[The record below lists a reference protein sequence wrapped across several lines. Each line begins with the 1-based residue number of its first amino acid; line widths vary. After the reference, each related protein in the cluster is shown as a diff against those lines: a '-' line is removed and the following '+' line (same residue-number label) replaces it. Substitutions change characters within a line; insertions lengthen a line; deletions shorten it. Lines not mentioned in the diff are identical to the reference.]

1 MEVLEHRLVV
11 VEHGEL
17 GHPVDLIRVGQARVA
32 QTVQQRGEKQ
42 RKLPE
47 RREVLANTGGG
58 QRGGD
63 GLTHVDAC
71 MCCNKAT
78 KLLKS
83 RAPSAARLKYRREHP
98 TR

>member
-17 GHPVDLIRVGQARVA
+17 GHPVDLIRVVQAQVA
-32 QTVQQRGEKQ
+32 QTVQQRGEQQ

-47 RREVLANTGGG
+47 RREVLANTEGG
-58 QRGGD
+58 QRGKD
-63 GLTHVDAC
+63 GSIDVEAC
-71 MCCNKAT
+71 MCSNKAT

-83 RAPSAARLKYRREHP
+83 RAPRAARLKYRREHP